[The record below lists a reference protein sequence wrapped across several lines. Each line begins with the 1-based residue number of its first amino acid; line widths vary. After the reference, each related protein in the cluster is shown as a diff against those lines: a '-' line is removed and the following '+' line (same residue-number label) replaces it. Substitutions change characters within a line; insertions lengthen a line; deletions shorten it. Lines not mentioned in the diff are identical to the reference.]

1 MIILTHME
9 LAVHCHQPLQRNL
22 AQGLSIE
29 GSVKAAKEYLTG
41 ALKAGL
47 NLGSGSGPLDH
58 TYWLDINK

>member
-1 MIILTHME
+1 M
-9 LAVHCHQPLQRNL
+9 
-22 AQGLSIE
+22 
-29 GSVKAAKEYLTG
+29 KAAKEDLTG